1 MALSSAATQP
11 TTSRFEQLSWSSAL
25 CGLLR
30 GRGFA
35 PLWSLIVGPSF
46 PEKVVGVFV
55 DGTIAYTLSKTWDDM
70 LAVFVLRLHPVPYCG
85 SSDGRMPCTAN
96 ADATTQ
102 FTYALLLLLPTAF
115 FKHSATTK
123 GWQWI
128 PGVDTVPSMMGMLAG
143 WGLGNAFSEL
153 FSEIRTEYSEVVCA
167 PPPYD
172 GAALDCTML
181 DMGLASLLTLGATLI
196 VTHVQP
202 LTQGLQFGDGV
213 VRARAGA
220 SLRAGAAQPPAQ
232 LSFTRLG
239 AP

>member
-1 MALSSAATQP
+1 MS
-11 TTSRFEQLSWSSAL
+11 
-25 CGLLR
+25 
-30 GRGFA
+30 
-35 PLWSLIVGPSF
+35 
-46 PEKVVGVFV
+46 
-55 DGTIAYTLSKTWDDM
+55 
-70 LAVFVLRLHPVPYCG
+70 G
-85 SSDGRMPCTAN
+85 SSRGEQKDDERKALWPGSLQAQLAASPFGRQRGAPSPGSKPAV
-96 ADATTQ
+96 Q
-102 FTYALLLLLPTAF
+102 KPRFAF
-115 FKHSATTK
+115 DWTK
-123 GWQWI
+123 GGNGKAEQSL
-128 PGVDTVPSMMGMLAG
+128 GGMLAG